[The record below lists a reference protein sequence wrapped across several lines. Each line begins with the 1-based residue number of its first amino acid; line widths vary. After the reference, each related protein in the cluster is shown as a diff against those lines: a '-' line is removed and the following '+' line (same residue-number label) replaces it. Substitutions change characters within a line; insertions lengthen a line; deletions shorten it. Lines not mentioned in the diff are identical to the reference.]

1 MKIIITERQRKLI
14 SEDEDR
20 EFLVKKK
27 IAEKQLTKK
36 FGDLTPIK
44 VKDYPEITFYGNKNR
59 KIYIQY
65 NEHYKKIGI
74 DEIYS
79 FLEDTFDFDDDQ
91 INKIMK
97 EWLEEHYGLKVR
109 NVIQAERDFWG
120 WDEITNK

>member
-20 EFLVKKK
+20 GFLVKKK
-27 IAEKQLTKK
+27 IAKKQLTKK

-44 VKDYPEITFYGNKNR
+44 VKDYPHLTFYGDEKR

-65 NEHYKKIGI
+65 YEHYKKIGI

-79 FLEDTFDFDDDQ
+79 FLEDIFDFDDDQ
-91 INKIMK
+91 INKIIK
-97 EWLEEHYGLKVR
+97 EWLGDHYGLEVEK
-109 NVIQAERDFWG
+109 VIQADRDFWG
-120 WDEITNK
+120 WDEITNR